1 MNISYEEE
9 FDLLDVIFNEK
20 EHEHANAGYEL
31 RPGLVVFV
39 GKNFSLVQLTAVCYR
54 RLTEQAAVRFDLLKK
69 QPAKVRD
76 KLLRLIAT
84 PPLSSFLRID
94 AKTFYG
100 RVMNPTILEACAK
113 LPLE

>member
-1 MNISYEEE
+1 MEISYEEE
-9 FDLLDVIFNEK
+9 FDLLEVLFDERQHK
-20 EHEHANAGYEL
+20 QAQAGYEL
-31 RPGLVVFV
+31 RQGLVVFV

-69 QPAKVRD
+69 QPARVRSN
-76 KLLRLIAT
+76 LLRLIAS

-100 RVMNPTILEACAK
+100 CVMDPTILEACAR
-113 LPLE
+113 PLSE